1 MPQLTG
7 FEITKRDDEYLIHFN
22 TDDGNTVE
30 IVASYDQMDLISEE
44 IDRRLDSDEE
54 RALGAED
61 DAEQDI
67 EADS

>member
-7 FEITKRDDEYLIHFN
+7 FEITKRDDDYLIHFN

-30 IVASYDQMDLISEE
+30 IVASYDQMDLIAEE
-44 IDRRLDSDEE
+44 IDRQLDRDEE
-54 RALGAED
+54 DVLGAE
-61 DAEQDI
+61 EDI

>member
-1 MPQLTG
+1 MPPLTG
-7 FEITKRDDEYLIHFN
+7 FEITKRDDDYLIHFN

-44 IDRRLDSDEE
+44 IDRQLDRDEE
-54 RALGAED
+54 DVLGAGE
-61 DAEQDI
+61 DI